1 MKIMKDFTKKL
12 NRINEALKGLEEN
25 ANVYVRAKK
34 NNLKLQD
41 LENQIKIFKKYSL
54 ENEELI
60 SSAMGKINKLIKK
73 ENN

>member
-1 MKIMKDFTKKL
+1 MKDFTKKL